1 MAGRRTGEQ
10 PAQADAMKSR
20 LQAIEQDLSKNWEKR
35 DELNR
40 AAERTSTELKEIQE
54 RGSGW
59 PDRCTAIRPRQTAC
73 RRGSTTAGAGAVEI
87 GGDGST
93 PGATGGNALGA
104 AEDGANA
111 CRHTGRHS
119 QSPENTIRSAILL
132 RAAVP
137 KLRDEATLLAD
148 ELRTLKAL
156 GPILRKTVNR
166 WRKHWPALKKS
177 GFRCS

>member
-1 MAGRRTGEQ
+1 MALAGGQ
-10 PAQADAMKSR
+10 VSNPAQADAMKSR

-54 RGSGW
+54 RIGNLH
-59 PDRCTAIRPRQTAC
+59 RLVKQTAGIVPIAVPLFGQG
-73 RRGSTTAGAGAVEI
+73 RQPAGEAQTTAGAGAVEI

-93 PGATGGNALGA
+93 PRATGGNALGA

-119 QSPENTIRSAILL
+119 AI
-132 RAAVP
+132 
-137 KLRDEATLLAD
+137 T
-148 ELRTLKAL
+148 
-156 GPILRKTVNR
+156 
-166 WRKHWPALKKS
+166 
-177 GFRCS
+177 